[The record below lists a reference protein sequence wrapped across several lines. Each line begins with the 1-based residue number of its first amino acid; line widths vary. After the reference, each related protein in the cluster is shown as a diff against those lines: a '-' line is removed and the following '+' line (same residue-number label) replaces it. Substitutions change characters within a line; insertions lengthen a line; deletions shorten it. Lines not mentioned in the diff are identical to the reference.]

1 MAGVS
6 NQKRT
11 SAEMP
16 QQPAKKSRLSGPAAE
31 PGKPPSGPEAAK
43 AAQLGMAPGKAPTL
57 IQIQQDRLTEIANS
71 NWARAGGEAA
81 AFKPELVAHI
91 YNTELKV
98 TKGPKPV
105 RLQRVMVLEIGQYL
119 EKYLWPNFEAESA
132 SFEHVMSIILLVNEK
147 FRENVP
153 AWDCFHSREDA
164 FHAFFQRTLTL
175 KEQYQEL
182 SIHEKIS
189 YLLFFINCFQSFQDD
204 MVRSEVLRLVSLELW
219 HALSAARLKREMETH
234 GQLKPF
240 WQKVLKKDERLA
252 KTARAAGT
260 APVPPRERVAVK
272 FLPALLVEF
281 LQVMD
286 SVVPETAAADAQ
298 EAGQDAEGHE
308 GGQGTDV
315 ASVLYCNR
323 FLEFLIDLLSQLPTR
338 KFVHALVEDKAIVV
352 KCRMS
357 RLYAHATTGGRLF
370 SQLVDLLR
378 FYEGFE
384 INDHTGAQLTDEEVV
399 ALHTAKLSHLQNLLF
414 KEVPK
419 LRELAMA
426 HVAAVEKRSELQK
439 HIRRLSDSDLLDL
452 VTSKLHLVSDE
463 DPWTQRRDFLEEV
476 MLATFE
482 RRPSQREAVNA
493 LPLYPNE
500 DVMWDENL
508 VPSINYTGEGCLALP
523 KLNLQFLTLHDYLL
537 RNFNLFRL
545 ESTYEIREDIANV
558 LKHFSAERDVDGGTV
573 LKGWARMAVPVQG
586 FGVTEVKAPLIGE
599 VQPAAVLADVSFTV
613 QGYRDAAVRAQWD
626 DLKEHDVLFLLT
638 LRAREQ
644 PLPAD
649 AAARLSVPE
658 RFGLQFVRGC
668 EVVEVRDEGGVLMN
682 DFTGQIKPDQWKP
695 PQGSAR
701 TLKVALDAAQYQL
714 DIGCTD
720 EVYGSFNLLV
730 RREAKE
736 NNFKAILE
744 SIRDLMNEDA
754 TVPAWLHDIFLGY
767 GNPAAARWTSMP
779 ADEQLRTVDFKDTFL
794 DAQHLRD
801 CFPSHQVRFVTPDGE
816 EDGEPRPPFRI
827 TLPPPAPAASQAGA
841 KSKKAKAAGAKEK
854 QRNGAHPDGAPA
866 SSAPADAP
874 DAAAAVEQRPLIL
887 AEAYT
892 PPDPGPYPQDQ
903 PKQNSVRFTGVQ
915 VEAITAGAQPGLTM
929 VVGPPGTGKT
939 DTAVQI
945 AHVLYHN
952 CPSQRTLLITHSNQA
967 LNDIFAK
974 IMQRDVPARYLLR
987 LGLGEKELDT
997 EEKFSR
1003 QGRVNAM
1010 LNRRL
1015 ELLTQVERLAGT
1027 LKVSSDVAYTC
1038 ETAAHFWLLEV
1049 YSRWEKFVADCE
1061 AARDRPAVV
1070 KERFPFGEFFA
1081 DAPGFALGGRSYA
1094 GDMRACQGCF
1104 RHLQAMFT
1112 ELEECRAFELLK
1124 TTADRS
1130 NYLLCKQAKVVAMT
1144 CTHAAL
1150 KRRDFLALALKYDNL
1165 LMEESAQILE
1175 IETLLPMLL
1184 QRPQPEDGRS
1194 RLKRCILIGDHQQ
1207 LPPVVKNQAFQR
1219 YSHMDQS
1226 LFTRFVRLG
1235 VPYTQ
1240 LDMQGRARPSLATL
1254 YNWRYRALGDL
1265 PAVREGAPFLAA
1277 NAGLA
1282 HEYQLVDVGDYNGRG
1297 ELEPSPHF
1305 FQNLGEAEYLVSLYQ
1320 YMRLVG
1326 YPADKIS
1333 ILTTYNGQKSLLKDV
1348 IERRCARHPL
1358 FGAPRDVDTVD
1369 RFQGQQND
1377 YILLSLVRTRTVG
1390 HLRDV
1395 RRLVVAMSRSRLG
1408 LYVFGRRALFEQ
1420 CFELQPTMRQL
1431 LKWPDRLALVLREES
1446 IPTLRKLGEP
1456 CMAHLVTGPDE
1467 MVSIVQSRIDR
1478 LQQLRQAEARRQQI
1492 ASAGV
1497 ASMLAAAR
1505 ARGYGATPP
1514 PNATAP
1520 PAGPAVAGFVPGGRL
1535 QPDGAVTTAG
1545 GDVPHPAAAAQNAN
1559 TV

>member
-1 MAGVS
+1 
-6 NQKRT
+6 
-11 SAEMP
+11 
-16 QQPAKKSRLSGPAAE
+16 
-31 PGKPPSGPEAAK
+31 
-43 AAQLGMAPGKAPTL
+43 MAPGKAPTL

-71 NWARAGGEAA
+71 NWGREEAL
-81 AFKPELVAHI
+81 FKPELVASI

-98 TKGPKPV
+98 TRGPKHV

-119 EKYLWPNFEAESA
+119 EKYLWPNFDAETA

-153 AWDCFHSREDA
+153 AWDCFHDREGA
-164 FHAFFQRTLTL
+164 FQAFFQRTLTL
-175 KEQYQEL
+175 KDQQEL
-182 SIHEKIS
+182 SLHEKVS
-189 YLLFFINCFQSFQDD
+189 YLLFFINCFQSFQDE
-204 MVRSEVLRLVSLELW
+204 MVRLEVLRLVSLELW
-219 HALSAARLKREMETH
+219 HALSPARLKRELATH
-234 GQLKPF
+234 SQLKPF
-240 WQKVLKKDERLA
+240 WKKVLKKDERLA
-252 KTARAAGT
+252 KAAKAAGV
-260 APVPPRERVAVK
+260 APQPPRERVTVK
-272 FLPALLVEF
+272 FIPSLLDEF
-281 LQVMD
+281 LQVLD
-286 SVVPETAAADAQ
+286 SIHPAAELQAGDQRDEA
-298 EAGQDAEGHE
+298 EAGEGALPRVPPV
-308 GGQGTDV
+308 DS
-315 ASVLYCNR
+315 AAVLYCNR
-323 FLEFLIDLLSQLPTR
+323 FVELLIDLLSQLPTR
-338 KFVHALVEDKAIVV
+338 KFVHALVEDKAVVV

-357 RLYAHATTGGRLF
+357 RLYAHSATGRLF

-384 INDHTGAQLTDEEVV
+384 INDHTGAQLTEEEFV

-414 KEVPK
+414 KDVPK

-439 HIRRLSDSDLLDL
+439 HLRRLPDEDLFDL
-452 VTSKLHLVSDE
+452 VTSKLHLVDGD
-463 DPWTQRRDFLEEV
+463 DPWAQRRDFLEEV
-476 MLATFE
+476 MLSTFE

-500 DVMWDENL
+500 EIMWDENL

-545 ESTYEIREDIANV
+545 ESTYEIREDVANV
-558 LKHFSAERDVDGGTV
+558 LKHFVAEHNADDEGATV
-573 LKGWARMAVPVQG
+573 LKGWARMGVPIKSFAVA
-586 FGVTEVKAPLIGE
+586 EVKAPLIGE
-599 VQPAAVLADVSFTV
+599 VQPAAVLADVSFTIA
-613 QGYRDAAVRAQWD
+613 GYRDAAVRAQWD
-626 DLKEHDVLFLLT
+626 DVKEHDVLFLLT
-638 LRAREQ
+638 LGARPQAPEGG
-644 PLPAD
+644 
-649 AAARLSVPE
+649 AAASAASLSVPE
-658 RFGLQFVRGC
+658 RFGLQCVRGC
-668 EVVEVRDEGGVLMN
+668 EVVEVRDEEGVLMN

-695 PQGSAR
+695 PHGSVR
-701 TLKVALDAAQYQL
+701 TLRVALDAAQYQL
-714 DIGCTD
+714 DIGRTD

-767 GNPAAARWTSMP
+767 GDPAAARWTSLP
-779 ADEQLRTVDFKDTFL
+779 REEQLPTVDFKDTFL

-801 CFPSHQVRFVTPDGE
+801 CFPRHQVRFVTPDGD
-816 EDGEPRPPFRI
+816 EDTNPCPPFRI
-827 TLPPPAPAASQAGA
+827 TLPDAAAAPP
-841 KSKKAKAAGAKEK
+841 AAGAKVEAKAKEAAAKGK
-854 QRNGAHPDGAPA
+854 QNGTATLPA
-866 SSAPADAP
+866 AV
-874 DAAAAVEQRPLIL
+874 DAAADERLVVM

-903 PKQNSVRFTGVQ
+903 PKQNGVRFTPVQ

-1010 LNRRL
+1010 LKRRL
-1015 ELLTQVERLAGT
+1015 QLLTQVERLAGT

-1061 AARDRPAVV
+1061 RARDQPAAVRD
-1070 KERFPFGEFFA
+1070 RFPFAEFFA
-1081 DAPGFALGGRSYA
+1081 DAPGFELGGRSYA
-1094 GDMRACQGCF
+1094 ADMRVCQGCF
-1104 RHLQAMFT
+1104 RHLRTMFT

-1130 NYLLCKQAKVVAMT
+1130 NYLLCRQAKLVAMT

-1150 KRRDFLALALKYDNL
+1150 KRRDFLALGLKYDNL
-1165 LMEESAQILE
+1165 IMEESAQILE
-1175 IETLLPMLL
+1175 IETFVPMLL
-1184 QRPQPEDGRS
+1184 QRPEDGRS

-1240 LDMQGRARPSLATL
+1240 LDMQGRARPSLASL

-1265 PAVREGAPFLAA
+1265 PAVREGVPFRAA

-1282 HEYQLVDVGDYNGRG
+1282 HEYQLVDVGDFQGRG
-1297 ELEPSPHF
+1297 ELEPSPYF

-1326 YPADKIS
+1326 YPAEKIS
-1333 ILTTYNGQKSLLKDV
+1333 VLTTYNGQKSLLSDV
-1348 IERRCARHPL
+1348 FERRCAQHPL
-1358 FGAPRDVDTVD
+1358 FGRPRDVDTVD

-1408 LYVFGRRALFEQ
+1408 LYVFGRRSLFEQ
-1420 CFELQPTMRQL
+1420 CYELQPTMRQL

-1446 IPTLRKLGEP
+1446 TPTLRQLEEL
-1456 CMAHLVTGPDE
+1456 CLAHLVTGPEE
-1467 MVSIVQSRIDR
+1467 MLAIVQSRIDR
-1478 LQQLRQAEARRQQI
+1478 LQQLRQAEARRQQV
-1492 ASAGV
+1492 AAAGV

-1505 ARGYGATPP
+1505 ARGYGSPSP
-1514 PNATAP
+1514 QVPTAVL
-1520 PAGPAVAGFVPGGRL
+1520 PARPGVAGFVPGGQL
-1535 QPDGAVTTAG
+1535 QPNGAVTSTPLLAG
-1545 GDVPHPAAAAQNAN
+1545 ETPRPAAALESGSG
-1559 TV
+1559 V